1 MDDDRDPFDD
11 DFDEFEDD
19 LNGGADDDP
28 SDPDA
33 EAHQLDEHEAALV
46 LQDLSDLEAIEA
58 SFTAEGYRGVSV
70 FCVACDEEH
79 YYPWDLLRGNL
90 EMLLETGD
98 LPVHEPAYAPEPD
111 RYVPW
116 EYARGYVD
124 ALRDVGADQR
134 LELGSCPRCQLELT
148 GGAGVAN
155 FCPRCGTP
163 LLAGRLREALAEAGV
178 DEATIDT
185 VATRLGLLSR

>member
-70 FCVACDEEH
+70 FCVDCDEEH

-124 ALRDVGADQR
+124 ALRDTGVHERID
-134 LELGSCPRCQLELT
+134 LEACPRCGLQLSYELRQ
-148 GGAGVAN
+148 GN
-155 FCPRCGTP
+155 FCPRCGST
-163 LLAGRLREALAEAGV
+163 LLAARLAAALKEAGL
-178 DEATIDT
+178 DEEAIERI
-185 VATRLGLLSR
+185 ARRAGL